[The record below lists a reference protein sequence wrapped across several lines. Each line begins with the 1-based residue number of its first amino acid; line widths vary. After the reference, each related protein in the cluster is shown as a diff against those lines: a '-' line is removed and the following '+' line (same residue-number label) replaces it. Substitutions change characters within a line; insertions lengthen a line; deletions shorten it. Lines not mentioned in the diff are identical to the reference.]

1 MNYTCKI
8 CGGTLSIEQAS
19 GIAICDYCGTK
30 QTLPQFTDE
39 SAKHLYDRG
48 NNYLLHNEYDKAE
61 NMFAQL
67 LSINPQD
74 AELYWDLVLCKYG
87 VTYVCDP
94 KTGKYIPTCNRTHY
108 VSIFNDENYLKALQY
123 STGEKNE
130 LYKADAKTIDAIQKG
145 ILAVSK
151 KEKPFDIFISYKET
165 NAEGTRTKD
174 SVVAQELYEKLTDE
188 GYKVFFSRIT
198 LEDKIGTEYEPY
210 IYAALSSSK
219 VMLTISSSKE
229 NIEAAWVKNEWSRYL
244 TLRQQDSSKTLIP
257 LYFDMEKSDLPEE
270 FAILASQDMKKE
282 GFEQELIRGIKKLIP
297 LPIMKAQRRKKN
309 RKIFTIVALLVIA
322 MGIISAPFISKN
334 IKYENALSFFDE
346 EKYEDAAKA
355 FEELGDFKNAKEM
368 QRKSVELNAK
378 LKVYEETMQLYYDG
392 NYPEAAWAFKKLVGF
407 KDAEEMQDNSERAWR
422 ESLATIATDNVLGS
436 SSCGSYY
443 ISSNGTVETFNYD
456 PGVANEGIEINQHGK
471 IVSIADHYELYALY
485 EDGYVYNSAKNNQID
500 TDWGD
505 VIQITPVFNETNVAL
520 KSDGTVVCGEI
531 QKEYGGSDTDSWLQ
545 EVSTWKN
552 IVSLS
557 WDLSRFGY
565 GGLEYAVLVGVDVE
579 GKVHSL
585 YYCNDNDS
593 AMQSGKQVLE
603 SLNNISKVEV
613 YCNRFTFDGF
623 GVDLD
628 FAALDKDN
636 RLITYFNGESNIIDK
651 FNYRHFE
658 IQCWFDNRD
667 DLDYETKIFV
677 TDNKKNLFI
686 LDSDS
691 IIMEDVVH
699 FSERHIITQSGS
711 IYHDYNDKSRTPEST
726 EGKTQVRDIWL
737 EGN

>member
-1 MNYTCKI
+1 MNYKCKI
-8 CGGTLSIEQAS
+8 CGGTLSIDQAS

-30 QTLPQFTDE
+30 QSLPQFTDE

-48 NNYLLHNEYDKAE
+48 NNYLLHNEYEKAE

-130 LYKADAKTIDAIQKG
+130 LYKTDAKTIDTIQKG

-165 NAEGTRTKD
+165 NVEGTRSKD
-174 SVVAQELYEKLTDE
+174 SVVAQELYEKLTNE

-282 GFEQELIRGIKKLIP
+282 GFGQELIRGIKKLIP

-309 RKIFTIVALLVIA
+309 RKIFTIVALLLIA
-322 MGIISAPFISKN
+322 IGIVSAPFISKN
-334 IKYENALSFFDE
+334 IKYENALKFYNE
-346 EKYEDAAKA
+346 EKYEDATKV
-355 FEELGDFKNAKEM
+355 FKELGDFKKAKEM
-368 QRKSVELNAK
+368 QSKSVELNTK
-378 LKVYEETMQLYYDG
+378 LKAYEAAMQLYYDG
-392 NYPEAAWAFKKLVGF
+392 NYPEAAWAFKELVGF
-407 KDAEEMQDNSERAWR
+407 KDAEEMQDKSERAWR
-422 ESLATIATDNVLGS
+422 ESLATIATDNELGS
-436 SSCGSYY
+436 TSYGSYY
-443 ISSNGTVETFNYD
+443 ISPNGTVEAFNYN
-456 PGVANEGIEINQHGK
+456 PGTANEGIEINQHGK
-471 IVSIADHYELYALY
+471 IVSIADNYQLYALY
-485 EDGYVYNSAKNNQID
+485 EDGYVYNSARHNQMD
-500 TDWGD
+500 EDWED
-505 VIQITPVFNETNVAL
+505 VIQITPVFNTTNVAL
-520 KSDGTVVCGEI
+520 KSDGTVV
-531 QKEYGGSDTDSWLQ
+531 YGNLQNVDNVEDTDEWLK
-545 EVSTWKN
+545 EISTWEN
-552 IVSLS
+552 IIGLS
-557 WDLSRFGY
+557 WDVSKAGY
-565 GGLEYAVLVGVDVE
+565 GGLTSATLIGITADGVVRSVSYRYNYDDPRWSSFNWE
-579 GKVHSL
+579 DGECFMDSL
-585 YYCNDNDS
+585 S
-593 AMQSGKQVLE
+593 
-603 SLNNISKVEV
+603 NIKKIECYGNQIV
-613 YCNRFTFDGF
+613 
-623 GVDLD
+623 
-628 FAALDKDN
+628 ALDMN
-636 RLITYFNGESNIIDK
+636 NNLIYYSEGQSNFISNK
-651 FNYRHFE
+651 NYRDIGITMLREGDIE
-658 IQCWFDNRD
+658 IM
-667 DLDYETKIFV
+667 V
-677 TDNKKNLFI
+677 VDNKKNL
-686 LDSDS
+686 S
-691 IIMEDVVH
+691 IFEHSKVIMEDVIYLNQ
-699 FSERHIITQSGS
+699 SHIVTLSGNVYRYS
-711 IYHDYNDKSRTPEST
+711 YGELQET
-726 EGKTQVRDIWL
+726 EGKTQVKDIWL